1 MQMCSGIANQR
12 AFPLLCAHAGNRCGS
27 AGTVLS
33 TRPQLWSAGQSWPW
47 GQIPPAHPI
56 FCRGYNRVEVAVN
69 VTTASQKPNKQDIW
83 LLFTNQRDE
92 ALVDT
97 CRTAQNACFP
107 LYPAPL
113 IPNPLPCRVVSS
125 AIEFPLSRPGC
136 TRWLVT
142 EHMISS
148 HMQHLAMARSALKI
162 AGLQS
167 S

>member
-1 MQMCSGIANQR
+1 MCSRWEQMWVSWHRPLHQAPAVVCRAELTLGTDPTSPPHFLPWVQRSWSDSKCHYSISKAQQTNHLIA
-12 AFPLLCAHAGNRCGS
+12 LH
-27 AGTVLS
+27 
-33 TRPQLWSAGQSWPW
+33 
-47 GQIPPAHPI
+47 
-56 FCRGYNRVEVAVN
+56 
-69 VTTASQKPNKQDIW
+69 
-83 LLFTNQRDE
+83 QRDE

-142 EHMISS
+142 EQMISS